1 MKRVY
6 FKGQPYEFRT
16 SGDIVGKRQF
26 ALYKN
31 GVLTHFV
38 QEEDLDKR
46 SLVSMVLDA
55 YYNSIMDE
63 QPSSLLS

>member
-6 FKGQPYEFRT
+6 FRGQPYEYRIQ
-16 SGDIVGKRQF
+16 GDVIGKRQF

-55 YYNSIMDE
+55 YYRSIMNE
-63 QPSSLLS
+63 QPSLLS